1 LDAKPQPN
9 QKHMF
14 YNVVPCVLKQGT
26 RSHMDMAMAQPSI
39 DRDVKEL
46 YLAGE
51 ASCFCD
57 GAGPGRPSHRIG
69 V

>member
-1 LDAKPQPN
+1 
-9 QKHMF
+9 
-14 YNVVPCVLKQGT
+14 
-26 RSHMDMAMAQPSI
+26 MAMAQPSI